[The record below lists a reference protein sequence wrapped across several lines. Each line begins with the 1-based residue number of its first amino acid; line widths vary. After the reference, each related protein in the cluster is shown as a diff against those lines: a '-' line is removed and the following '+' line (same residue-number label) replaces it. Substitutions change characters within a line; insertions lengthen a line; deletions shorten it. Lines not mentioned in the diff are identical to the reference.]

1 MNGFEA
7 TAVIRAWEQGTHIP
21 IIAMTAHALKGDRE
35 RCLAAGM
42 DAYVSKPLLAP
53 QLFEVIESMIPPI
66 PTVAERDT
74 PDHTASVFDRD
85 LTLARVEGDRK
96 LLQEIVG
103 LFCEETPRLLAEIQ
117 SSILHRDAKALAQA
131 AHTLKGSVGHFG
143 AQAAFEAAL
152 RLEVMGRGGDLTQ
165 AEAVYAELANEVT
178 RLEGALL
185 ALRQECA
192 SGNDS

>member
-1 MNGFEA
+1 
-7 TAVIRAWEQGTHIP
+7 
-21 IIAMTAHALKGDRE
+21 
-35 RCLAAGM
+35 
-42 DAYVSKPLLAP
+42 LAP
-53 QLFEVIESMIPPI
+53 QLFEVIETII
-66 PTVAERDT
+66 PTPAVAERDT
-74 PDHTASVFDRD
+74 PGHTVPVFDRD
-85 LTLARVEGDRK
+85 LTLARVEGDRR
-96 LLQEIVG
+96 LLQEIVE
-103 LFCEETPRLLAEIQ
+103 LFCEEAPRLLAEIQ
-117 SSILHRDAKALAQA
+117 SSILHCDAKALAHV
-131 AHTLKGSVGHFG
+131 AHTLKGAVGHFG

>member
-1 MNGFEA
+1 
-7 TAVIRAWEQGTHIP
+7 
-21 IIAMTAHALKGDRE
+21 
-35 RCLAAGM
+35 M
-42 DAYVSKPLLAP
+42 DAYVSKPVLAP
-53 QLFEVIESMIPPI
+53 QLFEVIETTI
-66 PTVAERDT
+66 PTPAVAERDT
-74 PDHTASVFDRD
+74 PDHTAPVFDRD

-103 LFCEETPRLLAEIQ
+103 LFCEETPRLLVEIQ

-131 AHTLKGSVGHFG
+131 AHTLKGAVGNFG
-143 AQAAFEAAL
+143 AQAAFEVAL
-152 RLEVMGRGGDLTQ
+152 RLEVMGRDGDLAQ

-178 RLEGALL
+178 HLEGALL